1 MLALGAGGFELVHWL
16 GALRGGHTGTEHS
29 GASQNR
35 IFGLAHRM
43 K

>member
-1 MLALGAGGFELVHWL
+1 MLALGAGGFELVHRL
-16 GALRGGHTGTEHS
+16 GALRGGHTGTEQ
-29 GASQNR
+29 AEQNR